1 MHQNDELMNSNEME
15 TLRSLRLH
23 KNLRDA
29 PHNFYNKANESILEG
44 EVERVVFKSLPSQW
58 SLVSYWLH
66 IWNIVMKCAKFK
78 ANGNVE
84 QQ

>member
-44 EVERVVFKSLPSQW
+44 EVERVVFKSLPSQ
-58 SLVSYWLH
+58 
-66 IWNIVMKCAKFK
+66 
-78 ANGNVE
+78 
-84 QQ
+84 